1 MPLEVSAAGPG
12 QRCRKIGAGFFNQG
26 ECCASVAPVS
36 AVPSGY
42 VKIAIENG
50 KL

>member
-1 MPLEVSAAGPG
+1 LRSALPDQVSAAEKLGLV
-12 QRCRKIGAGFFNQG
+12 FFNQG